1 MVTKDI
7 IINIPAG
14 QDART
19 AAFLVQVARRY
30 DSNIMALQADK
41 KINAKSIMGM
51 MSINVKKGMP
61 LRFRAEGP
69 DEEDAIKGIEDYLTM
84 QK

>member
-19 AAFLVQVARRY
+19 AAFLVQVASRY

-51 MSINVKKGMP
+51 MSINVKQGMP